1 MQALER
7 RISALEKANPPGDGL
22 TVIRRFLSSGKVD
35 AEIQRLS
42 ADDGQHWTRHP
53 GETEREL
60 IDRASS
66 EVKRAPWGFACLI
79 GHDSTE

>member
-7 RISALEKANPPGDGL
+7 RISALEKANPPDDGL
-22 TVIRRFLSSGKVD
+22 TVIRRFVSADHVE

-42 ADDGQHWTRHP
+42 ANDGQHWTRHP

-66 EVKRAPWGFACLI
+66 EVKRTLQGFACLTA
-79 GHDSTE
+79 HD